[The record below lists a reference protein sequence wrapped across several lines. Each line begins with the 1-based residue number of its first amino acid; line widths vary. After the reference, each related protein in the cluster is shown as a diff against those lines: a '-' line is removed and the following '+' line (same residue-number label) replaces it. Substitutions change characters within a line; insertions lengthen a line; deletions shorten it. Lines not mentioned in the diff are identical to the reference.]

1 VTRSQS
7 KPAPAPPIEAAP
19 DKAEKAGKPWRNR
32 ITIAALIAVVALLS
46 SSLDLVYRAFPSLK
60 KDPGNE
66 HAAEIAVLT
75 MDPNVTYGSYRR
87 RPRTTAIPGTDAT
100 TNGNVFYLQMQM
112 HGFKGSSARLRW
124 YTYNDDNHERL
135 GVPFSSGHNFHAK
148 APSNKTISEEWVPM
162 RARHSFMSA
171 LHHYR
176 IRFELYDSDDV
187 LLAYAGS
194 DRFTAG

>member
-7 KPAPAPPIEAAP
+7 KPKPAPVEAAP
-19 DKAEKAGKPWRNR
+19 DDAKKPGKSWRSR
-32 ITIAALIAVVALLS
+32 ITIAALVAVVALLG
-46 SSLDLVYRAFPSLK
+46 SSLDLLYRVFPSLK

-87 RPRTTAIPGTDAT
+87 RPNASTMAGTDPTA
-100 TNGNVFYLQMQM
+100 NGNVFYLQMQM

-135 GVPFSSGHNFHAK
+135 GAPFSTGRNFRAK
-148 APSNKTISEEWVPM
+148 APSNKTISEEWVPA
-162 RARHSFMSA
+162 RARTSIVSP

-187 LLAYAGS
+187 LLAYADS
-194 DRFTAG
+194 AKFTAG